1 MSRTRRPR
9 RGLLIALLLLAV
21 VVLGGAV
28 YVVYFSPLLVVRQV
42 SVSGNQQLRSDQVV
56 AAAQVPMSTP
66 LALQDVEAIARRA
79 ITLPAVQA
87 ASVSRTWPD
96 TITVTVTER
105 RPLLAVRQPG
115 GFALVDSEGVAFGE
129 SGSVPGGVMLVE
141 VNPTDRPLLHDVG
154 TVAAA
159 LPGGLGRQVSML
171 AATDADRISLELK
184 SGVTVHWG
192 SAADS
197 PLKAEIV
204 AALLKSTK
212 AASIDVSS
220 PHNPAAR

>member
-1 MSRTRRPR
+1 MSRTRRR
-9 RGLLIALLLLAV
+9 WLLIASLLLGV

-42 SVSGNQQLRSDQVV
+42 SVSGNQQLRADQVV
-56 AAAQVPMSTP
+56 AAAQVPMGTP
-66 LALQDVEAIARRA
+66 LALQDVDAIARRA
-79 ITLPAVQA
+79 ITLPAVRA

-115 GFALVDSEGVAFGE
+115 GFALVDPEGVAFAE

-141 VNPTDRPLLHDVG
+141 ANPTDRPLLHDVG

>member
-1 MSRTRRPR
+1 VSRTWRPR
-9 RGLLIALLLLAV
+9 RGLLIASLLLGVA
-21 VVLGGAV
+21 VLGGAV
-28 YVVYFSPLLVVRQV
+28 YVAYFSPLLVVRQV
-42 SVSGNQQLRSDQVV
+42 SVSGNQQLRADQVV
-56 AAAQVPMSTP
+56 AAAQVPLGTP

-79 ITLPAVQA
+79 TTLPAVQA

-96 TITVTVTER
+96 TIMVTVTER

-115 GFALVDSEGVAFGE
+115 GFALVDSEGVAFAE

-141 VNPTDRPLLHDVG
+141 VNPTDRPLLQDVG

-159 LPGGLGRQVSML
+159 LPADLGRQVSML
-171 AATDADRISLELK
+171 GATDADRISLKLK

-192 SAADS
+192 NAADS
-197 PLKAEIV
+197 PLKADIV
-204 AALLKSTK
+204 AAMLKSTK